1 MSFLNIISPD
11 AVINSV
17 FSGSVVVVTYCVMK
31 MIMVGQYFD
40 IMIVASNKFS
50 ELAIGN

>member
-1 MSFLNIISPD
+1 MSPE

-17 FSGSVVVVTYCVMK
+17 FSKSVVVVTYCVMN
-31 MIMVGQYFD
+31 IITMVGQYFD
-40 IMIVASNKFS
+40 TMIVASNKLS